1 LLLHRPAIGSCSC
14 CYCTGFHVECQQKVS
29 TQGEKVTTEE
39 AIKHFGGLKKLA
51 DALQIWPQVIY
62 RWGER
67 PPMARQYE
75 IEVKTEGK
83 LRADHEQD

>member
-1 LLLHRPAIGSCSC
+1 M
-14 CYCTGFHVECQQKVS
+14 S
-29 TQGEKVTTEE
+29 TPDFNRSGKKVTTDE
-39 AIKHFGGLKKLA
+39 AVQFFGGLKKLA
-51 DALQIWPQVIY
+51 DALGVWPQVIY
-62 RWGER
+62 KWGER

>member
-1 LLLHRPAIGSCSC
+1 VQLLLLYPFNFRM
-14 CYCTGFHVECQQKVS
+14 S
-29 TQGEKVTTEE
+29 TQSFNRSGKKVTTEE
-39 AIKHFGGLKKLA
+39 AIQHFGSLKRLA
-51 DALQIWPQVIY
+51 DALGVWPQVIY
-62 RWGER
+62 RWGEH